1 MYSNPNLT
9 GALPASVGKCTKLTS
24 VWFYECNFTGNV
36 PESWSGFPATM
47 KQLRIQDNKLSG
59 TVPDAVKAHANWSK
73 WDAEKYIFPQ
83 QEGYGLQ

>member
-1 MYSNPNLT
+1 ML
-9 GALPASVGKCTKLTS
+9 
-24 VWFYECNFTGNV
+24 
-36 PESWSGFPATM
+36 FPFFLVLFVQT
-47 KQLRIQDNKLSG
+47 IQDNKLSG